1 MRGIITANRQ
11 LPSPPIQVCQ
21 NDILVVD
28 VINKI
33 PGHSLSLHWRGQPN
47 HEAPFMDGVPMV
59 TQCPITSYTTFQ
71 YKFRASS
78 PGTHFYHAYSDS
90 DRTDGLFGALIVRQ
104 ADKLEPHRKLYD
116 VDSKQHLIL
125 LSEWSGDR
133 SSLLNDE
140 NKSPTAILI
149 NGKAPSVSGPSL
161 SLFNVEKEKRYRF
174 RVAYTA
180 GVVGC
185 PITISIDDHLLKIIA
200 VDGTP
205 INPYEV
211 SSAELAKGERLDFV
225 LKTNRRD
232 GAYLIKAKSSCNNKE
247 IHGLAVISYDGATV
261 EATENEPNEKLRHFE
276 RSFCS
281 SEIGKVCLGD
291 VRPLNKMVPEPTN
304 SQVDRKIY
312 LGFDYALGTMEKDQG
327 KHSIINLKYFDFGN
341 ICYIRNCV
349 LRQQAYLILNLN
361 WRYPRIYYS
370 MHGQQHV

>member
-11 LPSPPIQVCQ
+11 LPGPPIQVCQ

-33 PGHSLSLHWRGQPN
+33 PGHSLSMHWRGQPN

-59 TQCPITSYTTFQ
+59 TQCPIMSYTTFQ

-90 DRTDGLFGALIVRQ
+90 DRTDGLFGALVVRQ

-116 VDSKQHLIL
+116 VDAKEHVVL

-133 SSLLNDE
+133 SSLLDDE
-140 NKSPTAILI
+140 EELPTAILI
-149 NGKAPSVSGPSL
+149 NGKAPSVSGSTL

-180 GVVGC
+180 GIMGC
-185 PITISIDDHLLKIIA
+185 PITISIDDHHLLKIIA

-205 INPYEV
+205 VNPYEV

-225 LKTNRRD
+225 LKTNRRE
-232 GAYLIKAKSSCNNKE
+232 GAYFLRAKSSCNSKE
-247 IHGLAVISYDGATV
+247 IHGVAVISYDGATV
-261 EATENEPNEKLRHFE
+261 EATESERIEKLRHFE
-276 RSFCS
+276 TSLCAS
-281 SEIGKVCLGD
+281 GIGKVCLGD
-291 VRPLNKMVPEPTN
+291 VRPLNKMIQELKN
-304 SQVDRKIY
+304 SEVDKQIY
-312 LGFDYALGTMEKDQG
+312 LGFNFTLGTTEKEKG
-327 KHSIINLKYFDFGN
+327 KYNT
-341 ICYIRNCV
+341 
-349 LRQQAYLILNLN
+349 
-361 WRYPRIYYS
+361 
-370 MHGQQHV
+370 M